1 MNKIELN
8 MSCRIFSTLAQLESR
23 TKRKEYSNKEYSKTG
38 SLARDEDA
46 KRVECGFKIAV
57 HNEYLFHPTCNL
69 DFATVL
75 CVLIKLTTN

>member
-1 MNKIELN
+1 MHQNPLI
-8 MSCRIFSTLAQLESR
+8 RISD
-23 TKRKEYSNKEYSKTG
+23 NDKTG

-46 KRVECGFKIAV
+46 KMVECGFKIAV

-69 DFATVL
+69 DFATGL